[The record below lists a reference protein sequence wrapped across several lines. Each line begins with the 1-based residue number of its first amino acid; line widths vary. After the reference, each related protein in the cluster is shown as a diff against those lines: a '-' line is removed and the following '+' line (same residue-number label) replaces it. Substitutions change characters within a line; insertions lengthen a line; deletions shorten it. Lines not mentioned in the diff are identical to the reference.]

1 MKSKFVWP
9 LAAALAVAAGMGARF
24 VKTRNER
31 IWAEQEATLA
41 KGRDYEE
48 KRAARLAAE
57 EEAAKPPSAEQLIA
71 EKKLQVGF
79 TPEQVERAWGKPK
92 SRSETG
98 GVGATQVFFHY
109 EATTLFFVNGRLVRW
124 TKRQ

>member
-1 MKSKFVWP
+1 MSSKLFLSV
-9 LAAALAVAAGMGARF
+9 AAVLAVASGMGAGYI
-24 VKTRNER
+24 KTRNER

-41 KGRDYEE
+41 KGRAYEE

-57 EEAAKPPSAEQLIA
+57 AEAAKPPSAEQLIA

-98 GVGATQVFFHY
+98 GVGASQVFFHY
-109 EATTLFFVNGRLVRW
+109 EATTLYFVNGQLVRW
-124 TKRQ
+124 TTRQ

>member
-1 MKSKFVWP
+1 MKSKLAWS
-9 LAAALAVAAGMGARF
+9 LAAVGAVAAGMGVGYLA
-24 VKTRNER
+24 TRNAR
-31 IWAEQEATLA
+31 RTTEQEATLS

-57 EEAAKPPSAEQLIA
+57 AEAAKPPSAEQLIA

-98 GVGATQVFFHY
+98 GVGASQVFFHY
-109 EATTLFFVNGRLVRW
+109 EATTLYFVNGQLVRW
-124 TKRQ
+124 TTRQ

>member
-1 MKSKFVWP
+1 MSPKLLWAG
-9 LAAALAVAAGMGARF
+9 AAVLAVACGMG
-24 VKTRNER
+24 VGYIKTRLDR
-31 IWAEQEATLA
+31 FRAEQAAAVERARPFEEA
-41 KGRDYEE
+41 
-48 KRAARLAAE
+48 RAARLAAE
-57 EEAAKPPSAEQLIA
+57 AEAAKPPSAEQLIA